1 MNPQI
6 IRKLWIV
13 RKYVE
18 QNKNT
23 QKSYLANKNNYFK
36 R

>member
-18 QNKNT
+18 QNNNT
-23 QKSYLANKNNYFK
+23 QKSYLVNKNNYFK